1 MSEARRI
8 LLESLIVALVGA
20 VVALMAN
27 FVSPRGLSLSRD
39 YFPSGRIVAPP
50 PASNAVSGIVGTNPP
65 FIPTNAVAPNTPE
78 FQVILARL
86 RDKGIGVVDNSRASQ
101 LFHDQ
106 RREAE
111 LVVFIDARNEQHYQE
126 GHIPGAY
133 LFDHYR
139 AENYLAGI
147 LPVCMTA
154 QEIVVYCTGGQCEDS
169 EFAAITLRDAAVS
182 KEKLFVYPGG
192 ITEWTNSGLPLEIG
206 PRKSG
211 VIREHKK

>member
-1 MSEARRI
+1 MSEVKRI
-8 LLESLIVALVGA
+8 LLEGLIVAAVGG
-20 VVALMAN
+20 VVALTAN

-39 YFPSGRIVAPP
+39 YFPSGRIAAPSTG
-50 PASNAVSGIVGTNPP
+50 SNAVVGIVGTNP
-65 FIPTNAVAPNTPE
+65 IPTTTNAVAPSFPE
-78 FQVILARL
+78 FPAILARL
-86 RDKGIGVVDNSRASQ
+86 REKGIGVVDNPRASQ

-169 EFAAITLRDAAVS
+169 EFAAITLRDAAVP